1 MIRSNTAET
10 TGDLIG
16 NKTVDKMTKVPKT
29 SSKNSSETNEEEI
42 LRERFIS
49 SEVRDKII
57 DDLKLRKENYWFFKI
72 NIIMEYQKIINLLD
86 DITNQSSEF
95 KTRNWVETND
105 ELRGTYD
112 DKNSEDENKN
122 TKFITLMI
130 RSRFCDY
137 SDA

>member
-1 MIRSNTAET
+1 
-10 TGDLIG
+10 
-16 NKTVDKMTKVPKT
+16 
-29 SSKNSSETNEEEI
+29 
-42 LRERFIS
+42 
-49 SEVRDKII
+49 
-57 DDLKLRKENYWFFKI
+57 
-72 NIIMEYQKIINLLD
+72 MEYQKIINLLD

-130 RSRFCDY
+130 RSKFCEY

>member
-29 SSKNSSETNEEEI
+29 SLKNSSETNEEEI

-72 NIIMEYQKIINLLD
+72 NIII
-86 DITNQSSEF
+86 
-95 KTRNWVETND
+95 
-105 ELRGTYD
+105 
-112 DKNSEDENKN
+112 
-122 TKFITLMI
+122 
-130 RSRFCDY
+130 
-137 SDA
+137 